1 MCSKQK
7 GKDMH
12 VTELTEKQLRNMD
25 TKRLNEVRKILTQAL
40 GKLGFLMDAGN
51 PSESD
56 AKRYRDVRDQHG
68 LVKEILSEREHIETK
83 KVKTPRR
90 ENKRD
95 RTYDL

>member
-1 MCSKQK
+1 
-7 GKDMH
+7 MH

-51 PSESD
+51 SSESD

-95 RTYDL
+95 RVYDL